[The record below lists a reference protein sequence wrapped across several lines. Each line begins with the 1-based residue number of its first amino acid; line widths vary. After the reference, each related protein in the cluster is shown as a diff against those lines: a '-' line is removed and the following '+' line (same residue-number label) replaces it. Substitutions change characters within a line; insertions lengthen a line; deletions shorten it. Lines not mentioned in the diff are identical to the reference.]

1 MKLRKWRRVLRFE
14 MMTTGVMKRIWGVGA
29 VLLGLAGVVRAEET
43 VYLFTYFTGN
53 GESGLH
59 LAWSEDGYRWEA
71 LDGGASFLKP
81 QVGKDKLMRDPHA
94 VRGPDGTYH
103 LVWTSGWWDN
113 HIGYAST
120 KDFLNW
126 SEQKAIPVMAHE
138 PAVRNSW
145 APEAVWDPKR
155 ERFVIFWAST
165 VPGKFAETAGASED
179 GLNHRIYATTT
190 KEWESFEPTRVFV
203 EPGFSVIDATIDRL
217 EDGEWRMIIKDETRH
232 PPKKHLRM
240 AVADDVEGPWKEF
253 EAPFTRDWV
262 EGPTVVKGVGEK
274 KDETLVYFDV
284 YREKHFGALRTRSEG
299 GVKTWEDVTSEISL
313 PRGVRHGSVIEV
325 PRALVERLKAVRPGP
340 ERVVKFA
347 GPAGHFTEAAP
358 LGNGR
363 MGAMV
368 FGGVEEERIVLNE
381 AGMWSGSP
389 QEADRPEAAKALPEI
404 RRLLLEGKNA
414 EAEKLVAEHFTCAG
428 PGSGFGNGAE
438 VPYGTYQVLGDVW
451 LRFGGAAK
459 AGGSSSEVSAYAR
472 ELDVGEAMARVE
484 FERGG
489 VKFRREAIVS
499 APDEVAVMRLT
510 ASEAGKI
517 SFEVGMARPERAVVE
532 AWGEDGLVL
541 RGRLRDG
548 KGGENVGFAAA
559 LRLVNRGGKVEVI
572 EGGAALRVSGADEAM
587 LVIGTAT
594 DIESFAGR
602 KVDDA
607 VASAKQDV
615 ERAMGKSWR
624 ALRAA
629 QVAHHRAM
637 FDRVSLRLDG
647 TPEEARAATAVE
659 RMEALASGSGDPGLV
674 QLYFDFGRYLLISST
689 RPEGFPPNLQGIW
702 ADGVTTPWN
711 GDWHL
716 NINVQMNFWPA
727 EVANL
732 SELHA
737 SLFSLI
743 ESLQEPGARTAK
755 TYYDARGW
763 VAHVLANPWGFTSP
777 GEGANWGAT
786 TTGSAW
792 LCWHLW
798 EHYLFTGDREFLAR
812 AYPIMKG
819 SAQFY
824 LDMLIEEPTNKW
836 LVTAPANSPENA
848 FLLPDGTKAHVT
860 LGPTFDNQILRAL
873 FEATRTA
880 AAVLGVDAE
889 LRAEL
894 AEKGGRLPPTRV
906 GRDGRVMEWLE
917 EYREVD
923 PHHRHISHLWGLY
936 PGAEIDVER
945 APKMGAAARKTLEE
959 RGDGGTGW
967 ALAHKAALWARLN
980 DGDRALDLLRGLL
993 SPASETERI
1002 EATGGGAYP
1011 NLFDAHPPFQIDGNF
1026 GGTAAVAE
1034 MLLQSR
1040 LTMAAEDG
1048 SGGAIGEEAEIEV
1061 LPALPEAWRDGE
1073 VRGLRARGGFEVD
1086 VRWRELLPEWVRVR
1100 SLRGGK
1106 VTVRVGDRSVALEM
1120 KKGEVV
1126 EMDGELR
1133 REAKAR
1139 M

>member
-1 MKLRKWRRVLRFE
+1 
-14 MMTTGVMKRIWGVGA
+14 MTTRELKRFWR
-29 VLLGLAGVVRAEET
+29 LGLAWLAVAGAVRGEDN
-43 VYLFTYFTGN
+43 VYLLTYFTGN
-53 GESGLH
+53 GADGLH

-138 PAVRNSW
+138 PGVRNSW

-155 ERFVIFWAST
+155 ERFLIFWAST
-165 VPGKFAETAGASED
+165 VPGKFEETAGASED
-179 GLNHRIYATTT
+179 GLNHRIYATMT
-190 KEWESFEPTRVFV
+190 KDWETFEPTRVLV
-203 EPGFSVIDATIDRL
+203 EPGFSVIDATIDRRA
-217 EDGEWRMIIKDETRH
+217 DGKWRMIIKDETRH
-232 PPKKHLRM
+232 PPKKHLRIGL
-240 AVADDVEGPWKEF
+240 ADDVEGPWKEF

-262 EGPTVVKGVGEK
+262 EGPTVVKGAG
-274 KDETLVYFDV
+274 DGSETLVYFDV
-284 YREKHFGALRTRSEG
+284 YREKHFGALRMRGEA
-299 GVKTWEDVTSEISL
+299 GVWEDVTSEISL

-347 GPAGHFTEAAP
+347 GPAGHFTESAP

-389 QEADRPEAAKALPEI
+389 QDADRTDAAKALPEI
-404 RRLLLEGKNA
+404 RRLLLEEKNA

-428 PGSGFGNGAE
+428 AGSGFGNGAD
-438 VPYGTYQVLGDVW
+438 VPYGTYQVLGDVT
-451 LRFGGAAK
+451 LVFGGAGAT
-459 AGGSSSEVSAYAR
+459 EAYAR
-472 ELDVGEAMARVE
+472 ELDIGGAVARTSYVRDGLR
-484 FERGG
+484 FER
-489 VKFRREAIVS
+489 EAWVS
-499 APDEVAVMRLT
+499 APDEVAVVRLT

-517 SFEVGMARPERAVVE
+517 SFEVGMSRPERAVTE
-532 AWGEDGLVL
+532 AWGGDGLVMS
-541 RGRLRDG
+541 GRLKDG

-559 LRLVNRGGKVEVI
+559 LRVVNRGGSIEVVE
-572 EGGAALRVSGADEAM
+572 GNRLRVSGADEVM
-587 LVIGTAT
+587 LVVGAAT
-594 DIESFAGR
+594 DIRSFAGR
-602 KVDDA
+602 KVEDA
-607 VASAKQDV
+607 VATAKEDV
-615 ERAMGKSWR
+615 ERAAGKTFR

-629 QVAHHRAM
+629 HVAHHRAL
-637 FDRVSLRLDG
+637 FERVSLRLEG
-647 TPEEARAATAVE
+647 TPPEARAATAVE

-689 RPEGFPPNLQGIW
+689 RPDGFPPNLQGIW

-716 NINVQMNFWPA
+716 NINVQMNFWPV

-743 ESLQEPGARTAK
+743 ESLREPGARTAK

-798 EHYLFTGDREFLAR
+798 EHYLFTGDRAFLER

-819 SAQFY
+819 SAEFY
-824 LDMLIEEPTNKW
+824 LDMLIEEPTNGW

-848 FLLPDGTKAHVT
+848 FLLPDGTKAHVC

-880 AAVLGVDAE
+880 AEVLGVDEA
-889 LRAEL
+889 LKREL
-894 AEKGGRLPPTRV
+894 AEKGARLPPTRI

-923 PHHRHISHLWGLY
+923 PQHRHISHLWGLY
-936 PGAEIDVER
+936 PGTEIDVER
-945 APKMGAAARKTLEE
+945 APKLGAAARKTLEE

-967 ALAHKAALWARLN
+967 ALAHKAALWARLK

-993 SPASETERI
+993 GPASETERI
-1002 EATGGGAYP
+1002 ESTGGGAYP

-1040 LTMAAEDG
+1040 LTITAGE
-1048 SGGAIGEEAEIEV
+1048 GGAGTINEKAEIEI

-1073 VRGLRARGGFEVD
+1073 ARGLRARGGYEVD
-1086 VRWRELLPEWVRVR
+1086 VRWREQLPEWVRVR
-1100 SLRGGK
+1100 SLRGGN
-1106 VTVRVGDRSVALEM
+1106 VTVRLGDRSTELEL

-1126 EMDGELR
+1126 EMDGDLR
-1133 REAKAR
+1133 RR
-1139 M
+1139 GR

>member
-1 MKLRKWRRVLRFE
+1 M
-14 MMTTGVMKRIWGVGA
+14 WGVGLA
-29 VLLGLAGVVRAEET
+29 WLGLAGAVRAEGT

-138 PAVRNSW
+138 PGVRNSW

-155 ERFVIFWAST
+155 ERFLIFWAST
-165 VPGKFAETAGASED
+165 VPGKFSETAGASED
-179 GLNHRIYATTT
+179 ELNHRIYATTT
-190 KEWESFEPTRVFV
+190 KDWESFEPARVLV
-203 EPGFSVIDATIDRL
+203 DPGFSVIDATMDRRT
-217 EDGEWRMIIKDETRH
+217 DGTWRMIIKDETRH
-232 PPKKHLRM
+232 PPKKHLRI

-262 EGPTVVKGVGEK
+262 EGPTVVRGVGEK
-274 KDETLVYFDV
+274 RDETLVYFDV
-284 YREKHFGALRTRSEG
+284 YREKHFGALRMRAGEG
-299 GVKTWEDVTSEISL
+299 AGDAEEWQDVTSEISL

-340 ERVVKFA
+340 ERVVRFA
-347 GPAGHFTEAAP
+347 APAGHFTESAP

-389 QEADRPEAAKALPEI
+389 QDADRPDAAKALPEI

-428 PGSGFGNGAE
+428 AGSGFGNGAE
-438 VPYGTYQVLGDVW
+438 VPYGTYQVLGDVK
-451 LRFGGAAK
+451 LVFGGPTE
-459 AGGSSSEVSAYAR
+459 SEEYAR
-472 ELDVGEAMARVE
+472 ELDIGDAVARVSYVRDGVR
-484 FERGG
+484 FER
-489 VKFRREAIVS
+489 EALVS
-499 APDEVAVMRLT
+499 APDEVAVVRLT

-517 SFEVGMARPERAVVE
+517 SFEVGLTRPERAVTE
-532 AWGEDGLVL
+532 AWGSDGLVMS
-541 RGRLRDG
+541 GRLKDG

-559 LRLVNRGGKVEVI
+559 LRVVNRGGSVEVVN
-572 EGGAALRVSGADEAM
+572 GSSLRVSGADEVM
-587 LVIGTAT
+587 VLVAART
-594 DIESFAGR
+594 DIESFAGAWSTGPMEQHPPGAGADRR
-602 KVDDA
+602 KAHAFRYEEGVEA
-607 VASAKQDV
+607 WAKTEV
-615 ERAMGKSWR
+615 ERAAGKTFR

-629 QVAHHRAM
+629 HVAHHRAL
-637 FDRVSLRLDG
+637 FERVSLRLAG
-647 TPEEARAATAVE
+647 TPSEAREATAVE
-659 RMEALASGSGDPGLV
+659 RMEAFASGSGDPGLV

-689 RPEGFPPNLQGIW
+689 RPDGFPPNLQGIW

-743 ESLQEPGARTAK
+743 ESLREPGARTAK

-792 LCWHLW
+792 LCWHMW
-798 EHYLFTGDREFLAR
+798 EHYLFTGDRAFLER

-819 SAQFY
+819 SAEFY
-824 LDMLIEEPTNKW
+824 LDMLIEEPANKW

-848 FLLPDGTKAHVT
+848 FLLPDGTKAHVCM
-860 LGPTFDNQILRAL
+860 GPTFDNQILRAL

-880 AAVLGVDAE
+880 AEVLGVDE
-889 LRAEL
+889 DLRREL
-894 AEKGGRLPPTRV
+894 AEKGARLPPTRI

-917 EYREVD
+917 EFREVD

-945 APKMGAAARKTLEE
+945 TPKIGAAARKTLEE

-967 ALAHKAALWARLN
+967 ALAHKAALWARLK

-993 SPASETERI
+993 SPASETDRI
-1002 EATGGGAYP
+1002 ESTGGGAYP

-1040 LTMAAEDG
+1040 LTIGA
-1048 SGGAIGEEAEIEV
+1048 GGQGVGDLETMSEKAEIDV

-1073 VRGLRARGGFEVD
+1073 VRGLRARGGYEVD
-1086 VRWRELLPEWVRVR
+1086 VRWREHLPEWVRVR
-1100 SLRGGK
+1100 SLRGGS
-1106 VTVRVGDRSVALEM
+1106 VAVRVGDRSVELAM

-1126 EMDGELR
+1126 EMDGDLR
-1133 REAKAR
+1133 RHER
-1139 M
+1139 

>member
-1 MKLRKWRRVLRFE
+1 M
-14 MMTTGVMKRIWGVGA
+14 VGLA
-29 VLLGLAGVVRAEET
+29 VLCALSAAGRDEAT

-53 GESGLH
+53 GEDGLH

-71 LDGGASFLKP
+71 LDGGASFLRP
-81 QVGKDKLMRDPHA
+81 EVGKDKLMRDPHA

-120 KDFLNW
+120 KDFLTW

-138 PAVRNSW
+138 PAVRNAW
-145 APEAVWDPKR
+145 APEAVWDPQR
-155 ERFVIFWAST
+155 ERFLIFWAST
-165 VPGKFAETAGASED
+165 VRGKFPETAGASED
-179 GLNHRIYATTT
+179 ELNHRIYATTT
-190 KEWESFEPTRVFV
+190 KDWEAFEPTRVFV
-203 EPGFSVIDATIDRL
+203 EPGFSVIDATMRPM
-217 EDGEWRMIIKDETRH
+217 EDGGWRMIVKDETRT
-232 PPKKHLRM
+232 PPKKHLRIGT
-240 AVADDVEGPWKEF
+240 AEDAEGPWKEF
-253 EAPFTRDWV
+253 AAPFTRDWV
-262 EGPTVVKGVGEK
+262 EGPAVVKGAGEEG
-274 KDETLVYFDV
+274 ETLVYFDV
-284 YREKHFGALRTRSEG
+284 YREKHFGALRSREG
-299 GVKTWEDVTSEISL
+299 DGEAWEDVTNEISL
-313 PRGVRHGSVIEV
+313 PRGVRHGTMIEV
-325 PRALVERLKAVRPGP
+325 PRALVENLRAVRPGP
-340 ERVVKFA
+340 ERVVRLG
-347 GPAGHFTEAAP
+347 GPAEHFTQSSP

-389 QEADRPEAAKALPEI
+389 QDADRPEAAKALPEI

-428 PGSGFGNGAE
+428 AGSGFGNGAD
-438 VPYGTYQVLGDVW
+438 VPYGTYQVLGDVK
-451 LRFGGAAK
+451 LRFE
-459 AGGSSSEVSAYAR
+459 GSGETSGYRR
-472 ELDVGEAMARVE
+472 ELDIGEAVARVA

-489 VKFRREAIVS
+489 VKFEREAWVS

-510 ASEAGKI
+510 AGEAGRI
-517 SFEVGMARPERAVVE
+517 SFEARMTRPERATTE
-532 AWGEDGLVL
+532 AWGRDGLVMS
-541 RGRLRDG
+541 GRLKDG

-559 LRLVNRGGKVEVI
+559 FRVVNRGGSVEVVD
-572 EGGAALRVSGADEAM
+572 GNALRVSGADEVM
-587 LVIGTAT
+587 LVVGSAT

-602 KVDDA
+602 KVEDA
-607 VASAKQDV
+607 VATAKQDV
-615 ERAMGKSWR
+615 ERAAGKTFR

-629 QVAHHRAM
+629 HVAHHRAW
-637 FDRVSLRLDG
+637 FDRVSLRLEG
-647 TPEEARAATAVE
+647 TPPEAREATAVE

-798 EHYLFTGDREFLAR
+798 EHFLFTGDRAFLER
-812 AYPIMKG
+812 AYPMMKG
-819 SAQFY
+819 SALFY
-824 LDMLIEEPTNKW
+824 LDLLIEEPANGW

-848 FLLPDGTKAHVT
+848 FMLPDGTKAHVC

-880 AAVLGVDAE
+880 AEVLGVDEA

-894 AEKGGRLPPTRV
+894 AEKGARLPPTRI
-906 GRDGRVMEWLE
+906 GKDGRVMEWLQ
-917 EYREVD
+917 EYAEAD
-923 PHHRHISHLWGLY
+923 PRHRHVSHLWGLY

-945 APKMGAAARKTLEE
+945 APKLGEAAKKTLEE

-967 ALAHKAALWARLN
+967 ALAHKAALWARLK
-980 DGDRALDLLRGLL
+980 DGDRALELLRGLL
-993 SPASETERI
+993 SPASETDRI
-1002 EATGGGAYP
+1002 EAVGGGAYP

-1026 GGTAAVAE
+1026 GGAAAVAE
-1034 MLLQSR
+1034 MLVQSR
-1040 LTMAAEDG
+1040 VAWGESAGADA
-1048 SGGAIGEEAEIEV
+1048 GGGGEKAEIEL

-1086 VRWRELLPEWVRVR
+1086 VRWREYVPEWVRVR
-1100 SLRGGK
+1100 SLRGVP
-1106 VTVRVGDRSVALEM
+1106 VTVRVGDRSVELKEL

-1133 REAKAR
+1133 RR
-1139 M
+1139 